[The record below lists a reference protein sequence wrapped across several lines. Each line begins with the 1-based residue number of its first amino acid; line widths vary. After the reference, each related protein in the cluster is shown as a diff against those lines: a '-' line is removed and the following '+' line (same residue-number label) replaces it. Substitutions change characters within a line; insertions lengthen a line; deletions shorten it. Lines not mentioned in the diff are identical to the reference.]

1 MSEIL
6 KPTLGLLAVLAWSG
20 TSLCAVAGETG
31 PELDPKAAVIIPAG
45 GAGRTLGAESRAP
58 VNFKGHS
65 LRDVLDFL
73 STSSRLN
80 IRALDDK
87 ELDNL
92 KVTFSL
98 DNVTWRETLAFL
110 AEKYGLIVDDSRE
123 AQGLIVVKSPPKVSI
138 IFDKPTDIRTVIATI
153 ADQSG
158 ANIIIGSEKEIQ
170 GKVSLSLRNVPW
182 EEALNMVVRTL
193 NFVAVKDK
201 FNTYRITTPDKLAQ
215 QLETRVFRLSYIQ
228 PEGSRYMATI
238 QSEFVKKE
246 EAAKTSGGGGA
257 GGNEP
262 ISLLGVLKSMA
273 TEKAGKISYIRD
285 SNTLVITDTPTQ
297 LEAMQRLIEK
307 MDLPPKQI
315 HMAVRMIEL
324 SDSESEELGME
335 WANGFTGTISGM
347 GFDTAFP
354 FAASNSRRGIA
365 AGQFWGRM
373 AVDPASFQTLHTAG
387 APGTVTGT
395 GVTLGRL
402 DFTALTST
410 LCFLK
415 TRTKASVLQAPSL
428 TALDNQEATIHVGKN
443 IRYAEYDSSSTNSG
457 TSSGFKEADGSPI
470 KEGIQILIIP
480 HVTGPDGNVLMTIV
494 AKNEIFDKFQNF
506 GGATGIDLPQTSQRI
521 VVTKE
526 LLRDTETGVIGGL
539 KQASSQTQESKVPV
553 LGDVPGLG
561 WLFKS
566 RTKPGDHNY
575 QSNLLIFVTP
585 TIIDIQK
592 DSREPKAVRDI
603 RRGLAGPFFTSDDK
617 AGGDV
622 SGEPVKAGGGK

>member
-246 EAAKTSGGGGA
+246 
-257 GGNEP
+257 
-262 ISLLGVLKSMA
+262 
-273 TEKAGKISYIRD
+273 
-285 SNTLVITDTPTQ
+285 
-297 LEAMQRLIEK
+297 
-307 MDLPPKQI
+307 
-315 HMAVRMIEL
+315 
-324 SDSESEELGME
+324 
-335 WANGFTGTISGM
+335 
-347 GFDTAFP
+347 
-354 FAASNSRRGIA
+354 
-365 AGQFWGRM
+365 
-373 AVDPASFQTLHTAG
+373 
-387 APGTVTGT
+387 
-395 GVTLGRL
+395 
-402 DFTALTST
+402 
-410 LCFLK
+410 
-415 TRTKASVLQAPSL
+415 
-428 TALDNQEATIHVGKN
+428 
-443 IRYAEYDSSSTNSG
+443 
-457 TSSGFKEADGSPI
+457 
-470 KEGIQILIIP
+470 
-480 HVTGPDGNVLMTIV
+480 
-494 AKNEIFDKFQNF
+494 
-506 GGATGIDLPQTSQRI
+506 
-521 VVTKE
+521 
-526 LLRDTETGVIGGL
+526 
-539 KQASSQTQESKVPV
+539 
-553 LGDVPGLG
+553 
-561 WLFKS
+561 
-566 RTKPGDHNY
+566 
-575 QSNLLIFVTP
+575 
-585 TIIDIQK
+585 
-592 DSREPKAVRDI
+592 
-603 RRGLAGPFFTSDDK
+603 
-617 AGGDV
+617 
-622 SGEPVKAGGGK
+622 